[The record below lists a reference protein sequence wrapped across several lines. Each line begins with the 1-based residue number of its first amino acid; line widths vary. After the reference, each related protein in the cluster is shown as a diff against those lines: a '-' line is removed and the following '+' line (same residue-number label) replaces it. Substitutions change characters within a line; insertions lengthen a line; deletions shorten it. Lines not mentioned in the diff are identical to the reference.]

1 MNLQHQLEH
10 QLKILRLGGFLQSLE
25 LRLQQVEKASLGYV
39 EFLQLLVQDEIERR
53 EAKKLQLRLCRAAF
67 EEEKTLEGFDF
78 GFNPKLNSRLIR
90 DLGSCTFIER
100 KEHVLLYG
108 PAGVGKS
115 HLAQALG
122 HQACRLGYEVLFTK
136 AVKLFRDL
144 LASRADQGWE
154 RRIRRYLAPD
164 LLIIDD
170 FGLSVLTPMQA
181 EDFYEIVCERHLK
194 SSIIIT
200 SNRPPQDWIPL
211 FPDPVLANSALDRV
225 VHHAHHLILEGE
237 SYRKR
242 LSPKQSQASLCPLSP
257 KGGSS
262 GVSLQREQNG

>member
-1 MNLQHQLEH
+1 MNLRHQLEQ
-10 QLKILRLGGFLQSLE
+10 QLKVLHLGGFLQTLE
-25 LRLQQVEKASLGYV
+25 LRLQQVQSASLGYL

-53 EAKKLQLRLCRAAF
+53 EAKKLNLRLSRASF

-78 GFNPKLNSRLIR
+78 SFNPKLNAKLIR
-90 DLGSCTFIER
+90 DLGTCSFIER

-136 AVKLFRDL
+136 AAKLFRHL
-144 LASRADQGWE
+144 LAARADHSWE
-154 RRIRRYLAPD
+154 KCLKRYLTPD

-170 FGLSVLTPMQA
+170 FGLSVLTPTQA
-181 EDFYEIVCERHLK
+181 EDFYEIVAERHLK
-194 SSIIIT
+194 SSIILT

-211 FPDPVLANSALDRV
+211 FPDPVLANSALDRL
-225 VHHAHHLILEGE
+225 VHHAHHLIMEGE
-237 SYRKR
+237 SYRKK
-242 LSPKQSQASLCPLSP
+242 LSPKSSNHSP
-257 KGGSS
+257 QKGGK
-262 GVSLQREQNG
+262 